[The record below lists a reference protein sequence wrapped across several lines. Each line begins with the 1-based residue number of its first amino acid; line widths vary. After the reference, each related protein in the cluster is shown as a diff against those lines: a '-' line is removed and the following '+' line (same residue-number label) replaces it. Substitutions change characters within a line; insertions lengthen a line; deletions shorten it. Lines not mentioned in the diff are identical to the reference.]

1 MDLIVTDA
9 TGKPVASHASYT
21 LDLAFG
27 SGENDFDLR
36 VEDAALKAGSRIM
49 IDGTEYGGII
59 DDTDVDVDGG
69 LSTVTWHGRD
79 WHGVL
84 ASKIIEPDRNNDYL
98 TLSGTIPVIMR
109 TLVSRAGLQGLFT
122 VTDESADHKT
132 TCQFDRYVDL
142 YSGLVKM
149 LRASGLK
156 LRLRNDGDKVAMS
169 AMPVRTIGDSIDSD
183 LIDFTAKQA
192 AHPINHLICLGKG
205 ELKDRT
211 VIHWYADANG
221 TFSHTQTLKGLDERT
236 ATYELSN
243 AEADELEDKGRQKF
257 QELRNT
263 STIDVDIPDGID
275 ADVGDLVTG
284 RDNNTGLVVTAE
296 ISKKIVKVSGGVLT
310 VTYESGGASAGG
322 NSGESSIGDGGHA
335 YYAGA
340 GLKLDAWTFSADV
353 TRNDIDSLNNA
364 LSGKQPKGDYIT
376 GLKIGSVDT
385 LAPGAQ
391 ASVSLT
397 GAGSDKTLNLGLPK
411 GDQGPQGEKGDKGDT
426 GPQGATGATGP
437 TGPQGKQGAQ
447 GVQGAKG
454 DVGLPALVMK
464 KSLVGEYPVGS
475 TFTGSVS
482 EWLNRTP
489 LANEYST
496 ALSGGGKYSIVWQCV
511 SQSGSLFTGKTISR
525 QSIIGA
531 QGSKGATG
539 AAGPT
544 GPQGPEGLKGD
555 KGDKGD
561 IGPAGPAGPTGPTG
575 PTGPIGPTGSTGATG
590 ATGPQGKQGVQGVQ
604 GLQGP
609 QGPSGPQ
616 GASGVTAPASGFFT
630 LQVDPNGDL
639 YAVYADTATVLEAPV
654 SYDPTTGDLY
664 YTINDGK

>member
-27 SGENDFDLR
+27 SGENDFDLQ

-84 ASKIIEPDRNNDYL
+84 ASKIIEPDGNNDYL

-391 ASVSLT
+391 ASASLT

-426 GPQGATGATGP
+426 GPQGATGA
-437 TGPQGKQGAQ
+437 
-447 GVQGAKG
+447 KG
-454 DVGLPALVMK
+454 EAGQRGETGLPALIITRILSGYWTSACSDFDWRALSFNRAPVVGEYFFAMTNGGK
-464 KSLVGEYPVGS
+464 NLMYAQITATGKNVTFKPVSNTSLVGP
-475 TFTGSVS
+475 
-482 EWLNRTP
+482 
-489 LANEYST
+489 
-496 ALSGGGKYSIVWQCV
+496 
-511 SQSGSLFTGKTISR
+511 
-525 QSIIGA
+525 
-531 QGSKGATG
+531 
-539 AAGPT
+539 
-544 GPQGPEGLKGD
+544 KGD
-555 KGDKGD
+555 KGE
-561 IGPAGPAGPTGPTG
+561 TGMSASQAFIAAHPV
-575 PTGPIGPTGSTGATG
+575 GS
-590 ATGPQGKQGVQGVQ
+590 
-604 GLQGP
+604 
-609 QGPSGPQ
+609 
-616 GASGVTAPASGFFT
+616 
-630 LQVDPNGDL
+630 L
-639 YAVYADTATVLEAPV
+639 YWTTATTNPG
-654 SYDPTTGDLY
+654 TTYGGTWKECN
-664 YTINDGK
+664 TILPGHIYQRTA

>member
-27 SGENDFDLR
+27 SGENDFDLQ

-156 LRLRNDGDKVAMS
+156 LRLRNDGDKVSMS

-257 QELRNT
+257 QELRNA

-391 ASVSLT
+391 ASASLT

-426 GPQGATGATGP
+426 GA

-475 TFTGSVS
+475 TFTGNVS

-525 QSIIGA
+525 QSIIGT
-531 QGSKGATG
+531 QGPA
-539 AAGPT
+539 
-544 GPQGPEGLKGD
+544 GPQGPKGD
-555 KGDKGD
+555 
-561 IGPAGPAGPTGPTG
+561 
-575 PTGPIGPTGSTGATG
+575 
-590 ATGPQGKQGVQGVQ
+590 V
-604 GLQGP
+604 
-609 QGPSGPQ
+609 GPQ
-616 GASGVTAPASGFFT
+616 GASGVTAPTSGFFT

-639 YAVYADTATVLEAPV
+639 YAVYADTATASEAPV
-654 SYDPTTGDLY
+654 SYDPATGDLY
-664 YTINDGK
+664 YMINDGK

>member
-27 SGENDFDLR
+27 SGENVFDLQ

-156 LRLRNDGDKVAMS
+156 LRLRNDGDKVSMS

-391 ASVSLT
+391 ASASLT

-411 GDQGPQGEKGDKGDT
+411 GDQGPQGE
-426 GPQGATGATGP
+426 
-437 TGPQGKQGAQ
+437 QGAQ

-475 TFTGSVS
+475 TFTGNVS
-482 EWLNRTP
+482 ECLNRTP
-489 LANEYST
+489 LVNEYST

-525 QSIIGA
+525 QSIIGT
-531 QGSKGATG
+531 QGPAGPQGPKGDVGPQGVKGDTGETGPKGATG

-561 IGPAGPAGPTGPTG
+561 VGPAGEGGPTGPQGPKGDTGPAGPTGATG
-575 PTGPIGPTGSTGATG
+575 P
-590 ATGPQGKQGVQGVQ
+590 TGPQGKQGIQGAQ

-609 QGPSGPQ
+609 QGPTGPQ
-616 GASGVTAPASGFFT
+616 GASGVTAPTSGFFT

-639 YAVYADTATVLEAPV
+639 YAVYADTATASEAPV
-654 SYDPTTGDLY
+654 SYDPATGDLY
-664 YTINDGK
+664 YMINDGK

>member
-27 SGENDFDLR
+27 SGENDFDLQ

-122 VTDESADHKT
+122 VTDESTDHKT

-156 LRLRNDGDKVAMS
+156 LRLRNDGDKVSMS

-257 QELRNT
+257 QELRNA

-391 ASVSLT
+391 ASASLT

-411 GDQGPQGEKGDKGDT
+411 GDQGPQGE
-426 GPQGATGATGP
+426 
-437 TGPQGKQGAQ
+437 QGAQ

-475 TFTGSVS
+475 TFTGNVS

-525 QSIIGA
+525 QSIIGT
-531 QGSKGATG
+531 QGPAGPQGPKGDVGPQGVKGDTGETGPKGATG

-561 IGPAGPAGPTGPTG
+561 AGPAGEGGPTGPQGPKGDTGPAGPTGATG
-575 PTGPIGPTGSTGATG
+575 P
-590 ATGPQGKQGVQGVQ
+590 TGPQGKQGIQGAQ

-609 QGPSGPQ
+609 QGPTGPQ
-616 GASGVTAPASGFFT
+616 GASGVTAPTSGFFT

-639 YAVYADTATVLEAPV
+639 YAVYADTTTASEAPV
-654 SYDPTTGDLY
+654 SYDPATGDLY
-664 YTINDGK
+664 YMINDGK

>member
-27 SGENDFDLR
+27 SGENDFDLQ

-183 LIDFTAKQA
+183 LIDFTVKQA

-257 QELRNT
+257 QELRNA

-391 ASVSLT
+391 ASASLT

-411 GDQGPQGEKGDKGDT
+411 GDQGPQGE
-426 GPQGATGATGP
+426 
-437 TGPQGKQGAQ
+437 QGAQ

-475 TFTGSVS
+475 TFTGNVS

-531 QGSKGATG
+531 QGPKGAAG

-561 IGPAGPAGPTGPTG
+561 IGPAGPAGPAGPTG
-575 PTGPIGPTGSTGATG
+575 PAGPIGPTGSTGATG
-590 ATGPQGKQGVQGVQ
+590 ATGPQGKQGAQDVQ